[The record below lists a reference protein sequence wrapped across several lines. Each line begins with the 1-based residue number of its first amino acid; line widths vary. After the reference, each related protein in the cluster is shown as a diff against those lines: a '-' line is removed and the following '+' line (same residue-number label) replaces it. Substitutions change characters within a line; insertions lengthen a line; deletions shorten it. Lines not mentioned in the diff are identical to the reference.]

1 MVVALTAWLVMGTG
15 EKIVAGARAQLVNPA
30 RYDSNYRAIG
40 YPNGDVESSRG
51 ACSDVVIRAF
61 RSAGYDLQVL
71 VHENRKS
78 VGLPT
83 DTNIDH
89 RRVKNQA
96 AFFLRHGSS
105 LTTSTRDA
113 SKWKPGDVVYWI
125 LDSGQ
130 DHTGIVTGRRG
141 SSGLPKV
148 IHNIGLTMSEDVLD
162 KWKFVGHY
170 RFP

>member
-1 MVVALTAWLVMGTG
+1 MVVALTAWLMMGPG
-15 EKIVAGARAQLVNPA
+15 EKICAGARAQLVNPA
-30 RYDSNYRAIG
+30 RYDANYRSIP
-40 YPNGDVESSRG
+40 YPNGDVKPSRG
-51 ACSDVVIRAF
+51 ACSDVIVRAF

-78 VGLPT
+78 AGLPT

-96 AFFLRHGSS
+96 AFFLRHGRS
-105 LTTSTRDA
+105 LATSTNDP
-113 SKWKPGDVVYWI
+113 SIWKPGDVVYWI

-130 DHTGIVTGRRG
+130 DHTGIVIGRKGR
-141 SSGLPKV
+141 SGLPKV
-148 IHNIGLTMSEDVLD
+148 VHNIGLTMSEDVLD
-162 KWKFVGHY
+162 KWQIVGHY